1 MRRRRR
7 RRGLHQR
14 PDDHPRQDLARFL
27 LPRGGWLGLPSDAG
41 HGHARSSALRLSPR
55 ALAPSNAHPTRRRH
69 RSLRA
74 RCHRRLL
81 RRRRHLLLRG
91 YGAVLVPLLLE
102 RGLPVLLL
110 VLRRR
115 LPVLLLGRRL
125 AVLLRRGL
133 AVLPVLLL
141 RRGLSVITLLL
152 RRRSSLSRRR
162 CSPSR
167 RRRGLVDVLPLL
179 GVVVLLILST

>member
-14 PDDHPRQDLARFL
+14 PDDHPRQDLPRFL

-91 YGAVLVPLLLE
+91 YGAVLVPLLLD
-102 RGLPVLLL
+102 RG
-110 VLRRR
+110 

-167 RRRGLVDVLPLL
+167 RRRGLVDFLPLL